1 MNNMNKIDYFVDCV
15 NYECYIIINDNLN
28 NHNNILNNHNNILNN
43 HNNILNNHNDNL
55 NNHNNILNNFDFYFI
70 FYYFK
75 IILLFIFTVMLSFIY
90 VGNCLHYP
98 SIKKF
103 ENLYKN
109 NKDYYDYD
117 PFFFECLQEFY
128 NLKNQKLSD
137 KDLKKLKKKF
147 IKKDTKFG
155 TIILNYDYK
164 NQSFNYYTKKSNS
177 IPFEYLEVISRIY
190 VVQFNCKSIYID
202 FYENEENEENEE
214 TEENEEYEESDI
226 FYKKT
231 STKNKLNS
239 NLTNNIITKNKYK
252 YKGNIQRFINLN
264 KIYKYYI
271 YNIDSSNLINNDSNN
286 DSNNYFFFKLVTS
299 KNNST
304 KSINNQNYDNQNYDN
319 QNYDNQN
326 YDNQNYDNDFNKLN
340 ILNNIDLNDS
350 EELEKYFCSDLD
362 YSSFEEDI
370 EEFKSDNNNNNNNN
384 NNNSKL
390 SFKEFKKNIKKI

>member
-15 NYECYIIINDNLN
+15 NYECYIII
-28 NHNNILNNHNNILNN
+28 
-43 HNNILNNHNDNL
+43 NDNL

-319 QNYDNQN
+319 
-326 YDNQNYDNDFNKLN
+326 DFNKLN